1 MTHMNRSSSKTAI
14 AAAHAALSTLV
25 IATPETAIDRHV
37 GAAEVPHA
45 VYNQPTLV
53 GSSILAGADSPDVLF
68 ETLVQVSSLL
78 HYQPNLRGAR

>member
-1 MTHMNRSSSKTAI
+1 MTHMNCSSSKTAI

-45 VYNQPTLV
+45 VYSQPTLV
-53 GSSILAGADSPDVLF
+53 VSGILAGAGFTGRIIQDSG
-68 ETLVQVSSLL
+68 SSFIAAPLS
-78 HYQPNLRGAR
+78 A